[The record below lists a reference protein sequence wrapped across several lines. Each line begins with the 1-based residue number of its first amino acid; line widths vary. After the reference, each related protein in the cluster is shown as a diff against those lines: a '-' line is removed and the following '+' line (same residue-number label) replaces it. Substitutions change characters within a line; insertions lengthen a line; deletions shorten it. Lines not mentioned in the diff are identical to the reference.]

1 MASSFGGATRDQMQS
16 PPGST
21 PTAPPAL
28 VPSAVPEIGGTPRY
42 RSVLSIEEPDWG
54 PGRVEQEYRWL
65 RDGKPISGASEL
77 SYRLA
82 AADIGHKVSLRISGY
97 KAGFPKLAQE
107 TATVGPIEPGRLVMA
122 TPLIRGSARVGR
134 TLTGSVDAGGPGEVD
149 QRWQCYRGADKIPGA
164 TSGSYQLTLADLGK
178 VIKPRTRL
186 PRQGLQ
192 VLRLHQ
198 CHRAGRP
205 HPGSA
210 GD

>member
-16 PPGST
+16 P

-82 AADIGHKVSLRISGY
+82 AADIGHKVEHLPGTVRQPADFLHSGHQRPFSSFACRAARISA
-97 KAGFPKLAQE
+97 K
-107 TATVGPIEPGRLVMA
+107 
-122 TPLIRGSARVGR
+122 S
-134 TLTGSVDAGGPGEVD
+134 
-149 QRWQCYRGADKIPGA
+149 
-164 TSGSYQLTLADLGK
+164 
-178 VIKPRTRL
+178 L
-186 PRQGLQ
+186 P
-192 VLRLHQ
+192 
-198 CHRAGRP
+198 A
-205 HPGSA
+205 
-210 GD
+210 

>member
-122 TPLIRGSARVGR
+122 TPLIRGSATVGR
-134 TLTGSVDAGGPGEVD
+134 TLTGSVDAGVRARSTSGGSVIAGPT
-149 QRWQCYRGADKIPGA
+149 RSPAPPAGA
-164 TSGSYQLTLADLGK
+164 TS
-178 VIKPRTRL
+178 
-186 PRQGLQ
+186 
-192 VLRLHQ
+192 
-198 CHRAGRP
+198 
-205 HPGSA
+205 
-210 GD
+210 